1 MEIAMELRRDDAT
14 ATATGVQTHQ
24 TRPCNLKLDFL
35 KLLHPTE
42 KFFSF
47 LFFFFFPLFSIR
59 TFFFFLYSFAEPVER
74 RVETKLN
81 LVSKFDQGVGSG
93 RRGSL

>member
-42 KFFSF
+42 KLFSF
-47 LFFFFFPLFSIR
+47 LFFLFFP
-59 TFFFFLYSFAEPVER
+59 FFYPYFLLLPVFLR
-74 RVETKLN
+74 
-81 LVSKFDQGVGSG
+81 GAG
-93 RRGSL
+93 RASS